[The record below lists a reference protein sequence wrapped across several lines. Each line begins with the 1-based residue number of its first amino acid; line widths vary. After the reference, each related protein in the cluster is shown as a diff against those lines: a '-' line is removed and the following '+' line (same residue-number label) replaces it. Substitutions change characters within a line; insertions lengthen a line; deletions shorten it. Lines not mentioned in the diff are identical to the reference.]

1 MQNKCGWRFN
11 KGHLDTWVAQQ
22 GPKKKKKT
30 KDLYLTQRTKINSGQ
45 SLKIE
50 HLFKKL

>member
-22 GPKKKKKT
+22 GPKKKKKNKGFILNT
-30 KDLYLTQRTKINSGQ
+30 TYQNKFWT
-45 SLKIE
+45 E
-50 HLFKKL
+50 FKN